1 LITDGVARPSP
12 ASATS
17 GEVIAGFT
25 VESELGRGA
34 NSDVYRVHK
43 AGRDGAYAL
52 KILAASERSEQ
63 DLAAFRREAA
73 LLASVN
79 HANLTTIHEVGAA
92 DGRPYLVM
100 DLVEGASLASVLT
113 RGALSPERVISL
125 ARDITGPLAALH
137 RRGLVHRDVKPD
149 NLMVLPSGTARLI
162 DFSLASR
169 ETGDHSGPTV
179 GTLAYSSPEQSRMLR
194 RPVDQRSDLYSL
206 GAVLFECLAGT
217 PPFSAVDVADLL
229 RMHAVIAPPDLATL
243 VPGIPPGLVTVV
255 ATLLAKD
262 PDDRYQTGEE
272 LAADL
277 DLLAADPGATL
288 TGRGR
293 TASSG
298 GNTSVPLIGRVR
310 ELQQLTARWK
320 ATRAGA
326 GRSCVIRAIGGGGK
340 SRLATELAAQVV
352 AAGGLVLH
360 GKSSRDDSAP
370 LTPLRAAF
378 DAYLRRVDDLPAE
391 DRARG
396 LLWIRAATEPAGGML
411 DGLIPALP
419 ALLGSPAAEPDGT
432 VGADQFTLAIVD
444 VLAGLARE
452 SGGLLLC
459 LDDIQ
464 WLDSGTGR
472 VLSQLVEVLPTL
484 PLMVLATARD
494 DPESTEAADAVV
506 ALLGTS
512 VDLDLTLKPLN
523 DADVA
528 ELVRTAM
535 PGLAP
540 DPELAR
546 LLNVRGHGSP
556 FVIQE
561 YLLAIVDAGLLL
573 PFWGTWALDTEALD
587 TLELPQEAI
596 GLVVARARNLGPE
609 TRELLVTAACIGVQ
623 FDPELVAAV
632 HRVGIDVVLTAI
644 AQATARGLTEPRGG
658 GRYAFVHDRIRE
670 ALSEQI
676 DAGALAGLHHRIAEA
691 LAGLPAAGDADRVY
705 QLARHYM
712 SGGIDAAGDA
722 GTAGGRVFAAC
733 WAAGQ
738 QALNGHAAP
747 DAVAFLRHAAPGG
760 TTNGRFLTAL
770 GTAYSRNGEFT
781 KAVETLDRALVVE
794 TDPMA
799 RARILILLGT
809 THRTTFRLEQAMAAV
824 EQGLAEIGAP
834 LPTGRLRLMASTILM
849 FLAAVGMHW
858 TGWWLGSARKAD
870 RERRSMITELHEMGA
885 SVAEQSADL
894 RMIFTHTARL
904 LYWGNRIGSGA
915 RYVYGQTMYGFYTGS
930 MRLTGVAR
938 RAFARAEADP
948 AADDPATRTF
958 LDVRRGTA
966 DYLGYRDAG
975 ETFIGS
981 VEQHG
986 HRQELGDYTGCLA
999 LFTLRALALGQSAE
1013 AQRWVELGQR
1023 RLALGSGEVSP
1034 MLFDLATVLAAM
1046 GRPVE
1051 AADEFRRANERLTPH
1066 YESTVMRMR
1075 SQLAQLIV
1083 LAEQNEFGEPFD
1095 RVVSDL
1101 EVLYPEIR
1109 MVPRPW
1115 DYRFLVATGRLAQ
1128 CRQAEGATPV
1138 RLAAAR
1144 AAVHKLERNLLG
1156 GEQRAQSLIGRADLL
1171 VLEGEPRKALAV
1183 LDGGDPLDRVDA
1195 PKFAYEM
1202 ARVRARAL
1210 LALGATDEGYRWVHM
1225 ARGIAAEHGWP
1236 HRAAWVVTEF
1246 GAGTGYGAAFGP
1258 SSQAGLTRSASM
1270 NLTRSRS
1277 MTSSFNPIA
1286 TSTGITSSGAAGLDR
1301 QRLNALAEVGAA
1313 ASRVLDPGELARI
1326 ALDQTIRV
1334 LSAERAYLFLT
1345 SADGRLMPHLGRNAA
1360 GEDIGELTG
1369 YSASLVERVHQT
1381 GQPLVITGSE
1391 EGAALGA
1398 QSVVLHG
1405 LRSIMLAPLQL
1416 EGRLLGVVYLDSQ
1429 VAKGIFDADDVGL
1442 LVALTNH
1449 IATSLETARAAQLE
1463 ISMQT
1468 ARQQRDLADT
1478 LRRALED
1485 MASILEPPEVL
1496 AGLLRWTTSVLS
1508 CEHAWLLTADSDD
1521 DVCVLSELNGDGRL
1535 TQHALA
1541 ARSGTA
1547 LAHTATTVTDQP
1559 NLLPAE
1565 LHARL
1570 TDAASWLA
1578 VPLHARPGVLL
1589 LSSRHAGS
1597 RVGDQ
1602 AEIASALVAQG
1613 MTAYDR
1619 ASLFAQVQALSVID
1633 ELTGIANRRQFMHV
1647 AERDIA
1653 TALRAGRPLSVLM
1666 IDIDHFKLVNDTHGH
1681 PTGDDVIR
1689 TVAARLAAEVRQT
1702 DLVGRYGGEEFA
1714 VILQDAALGSTL
1726 PERLRTCIGEHPIE
1740 TQSGPLTVTVSI
1752 GVSHLQPDDATP
1764 KDLLARADQ
1773 ALYEAKRS
1781 GRNRVCN
1788 G

>member
-1 LITDGVARPSP
+1 MITDGVARPSP

-17 GEVIAGFT
+17 GDVIAGFT

-113 RGALSPERVISL
+113 RGALSPEQVISL
-125 ARDITGPLAALH
+125 ARDISGPLAALH

-169 ETGDHSGPTV
+169 ETGDHTGPTV

-206 GAVLFECLAGT
+206 GVVLFECLAGA
-217 PPFSAVDVADLL
+217 PPFSANDVADLL
-229 RMHAVIAPPDLATL
+229 RMHAVIPPEDLATL
-243 VPGIPPGLVTVV
+243 VPGIPPGLATVV

-277 DLLAADPGATL
+277 DLLAADPDAAL
-288 TGRGR
+288 TVRGR

-326 GRSCVIRAIGGGGK
+326 GRSCVIRATGGGGK

-370 LTPLRAAF
+370 LTPLRTAF
-378 DAYLRRVDDLPAE
+378 DAYLRRVDNLPAE
-391 DRARG
+391 DRARE
-396 LLWIRAATEPAGGML
+396 LSWIRAATEPAGGIL

-419 ALLGSPAAEPDGT
+419 ALLGSPASEPDGT
-432 VGADQFTLAIVD
+432 VGADQFTLAVVD

-452 SGGLLLC
+452 SGGLLLYV
-459 LDDIQ
+459 DDVQ
-464 WLDSGTGR
+464 WLDGGTGQ
-472 VLSQLVEVLPTL
+472 VLSQLAEVLSTL

-494 DPESTEAADAVV
+494 DPDSTEAANAVI
-506 ALLGTS
+506 ASLGTS
-512 VDLDLTLKPLN
+512 VSLDLTLKPLD

-596 GLVVARARNLGPE
+596 GLVLARARNLGPE

-632 HRVGIDVVLTAI
+632 HGVDIDVVLTAI
-644 AQATARGLTEPRGG
+644 AQATTRGLTEPRGG

-691 LAGLPAAGDADRVY
+691 LAGLPATGDAERVY
-705 QLARHYM
+705 QLARHYI
-712 SGGIDAAGDA
+712 SGGIDPAGDA

-738 QALNGHAAP
+738 QALNDHAAAN
-747 DAVAFLRHAAPGG
+747 AVAFLRHAAPGG

-781 KAVETLDRALVVE
+781 MAVECLDRALVVE

-799 RARILILLGT
+799 RARTLILLST
-809 THRTTFRLEQAMAAV
+809 THRTTFRLEQAMTAV

-834 LPTGRLRLMASTILM
+834 LPAGRLRLTLSTIVM
-849 FLAAVGMHW
+849 FLSAVGMHW
-858 TGWWLGSARKAD
+858 TGWRLGSARTAD
-870 RERRSMITELHEMGA
+870 RERYSMITELHEMGA
-885 SVAEQSADL
+885 SIAEQSAHL
-894 RMIFTHTARL
+894 RMIFMHTARL

-915 RYVYGQTMYGFYTGS
+915 RYVCGQTMYGFYTGS

-938 RAFARAEADP
+938 RAFARAEADSAAHEP
-948 AADDPATRTF
+948 AMRA
-958 LDVRRGTA
+958 LIDVRRGVA
-966 DYLGYRDAG
+966 DYLGYRDGG
-975 ETFIGS
+975 EAFISS

-999 LFTLRALALGQSAE
+999 LFIARAIARGQSAE
-1013 AQRWVELGQR
+1013 AQRWLELGQR

-1051 AADEFRRANERLTPH
+1051 AADEFRRANERLTAN
-1066 YESTVMRMR
+1066 YGSTVMRMR
-1075 SQLAQLIV
+1075 GQLSQLIV
-1083 LAEQNEFGEPFD
+1083 LTEQSEFGEPFD

-1101 EVLYPEIR
+1101 HVLYPRIR

-1115 DYRFLVATGRLAQ
+1115 DYQFLVVTGRLAQ
-1128 CRQAEGATPV
+1128 CRQAEGATPA

-1144 AAVHKLERNLLG
+1144 AAVRKLERSQLG
-1156 GEQRAQSLIGRADLL
+1156 GEQRVRARIGRADLL

-1195 PKFAYEM
+1195 PSLAYET

-1210 LALGATDEGYRWVHM
+1210 LALGATDEGHRAVHL
-1225 ARGIAAEHGWP
+1225 ARGIAEENGWP
-1236 HRAAWVVTEF
+1236 HRAAWIGTEF
-1246 GAGTGYGAAFGP
+1246 GVSAGYAASGQ
-1258 SSQAGLTRSASM
+1258 SAQAGMTRSASM

-1277 MTSSFNPIA
+1277 VTPTFSPID
-1286 TSTGITSSGAAGLDR
+1286 TSTGISFSGAAGLDR
-1301 QRLNALAEVGAA
+1301 QRLNALEEVGAA

-1345 SADGRLMPHLGRNAA
+1345 GADGRLMPHLGRNAA

-1429 VAKGIFDADDVGL
+1429 VAKGIFDTDDVGL

-1496 AGLLRWTTSVLS
+1496 AGLLRWTTSILS

-1541 ARSGTA
+1541 AHSGTA
-1547 LAHTATTVTDQP
+1547 LAHIATTVTDQP

-1597 RVGDQ
+1597 RVGEQ

-1619 ASLFAQVQALSVID
+1619 ARLFAQVQALSVID

-1714 VILQDAALGSTL
+1714 IILQDAELGSTL
-1726 PERLRTCIGEHPIE
+1726 PERLRACIAEHPIE

-1752 GVSHLQPDDATP
+1752 GVSHLQPDDATL